1 MGPTSP
7 IGAVVQ
13 LMPLYAP
20 SLGWVRNL
28 GWTKYWA
35 IIYIFGP
42 DQVSIGHFL
51 LFFSELS

>member
-1 MGPTSP
+1 MGPTSH